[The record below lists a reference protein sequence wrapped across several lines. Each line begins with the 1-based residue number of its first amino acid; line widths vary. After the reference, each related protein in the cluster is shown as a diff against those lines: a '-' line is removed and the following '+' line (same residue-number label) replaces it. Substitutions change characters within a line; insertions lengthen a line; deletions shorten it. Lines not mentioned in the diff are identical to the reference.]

1 MSIFETKTYTKRIST
16 LFQLLK
22 QNNDSFFTRNI
33 YIPPALPIDTTTEE
47 ISNIHRDRS
56 ETQHINGNDGSDS
69 SLSSRSAISTSSAQS
84 LNRKDRD
91 LIKTI
96 LNAANRT
103 VSEKNKR
110 YDNTM
115 KYNIVQITKQFVWKN
130 TKFLTDNTIRT
141 MDVTGDPVPNNIL
154 GVLLTQTIQES
165 MSIVDRITFWKKWGV
180 EVKKTINDL
189 KTSTSR
195 QIKSDIIVGKK
206 MYILFY
212 ISLSKLSNHNFTY
225 NCLFV

>member
-1 MSIFETKTYTKRIST
+1 M
-16 LFQLLK
+16 K
-22 QNNDSFFTRNI
+22 QNNDSLFRTNL
-33 YIPPALPIDTTTEE
+33 YIPPALPVGNTRQEV
-47 ISNIHRDRS
+47 SNIHRDRS
-56 ETQHINGNDGSDS
+56 ETQHRNGNDGSES
-69 SLSSRSAISTSSAQS
+69 SLSSRSGISTSTAQS
-84 LNRKDRD
+84 LSRTDRD

-103 VSEKNKR
+103 KAEEIKR
-110 YDNTM
+110 YYNTM
-115 KYNIVQITKQFVWKN
+115 KYHIVQITKQFIWKN
-130 TKFLTDNTIRT
+130 TKFLTDNTIKT

-154 GVLLTQTIQES
+154 GVLLTQTMQES

-212 ISLSKLSNHNFTY
+212 ISLSKLSNQNLTY
-225 NCLFV
+225 YCLFV